1 MAERPDKT
9 SDKSGQPRTP
19 FWLACRALGLVL
31 LSYFGLVMVIKFFEN
46 RFVYLPTPW
55 PQQNDISLSDFT
67 QDVTFNSDTGVPLH
81 AWRLACPHPRAH
93 VLFLHGNAGNLAGR
107 QSMLEELHDAQEIDL
122 FAFDYRG
129 YGKSHGRPSEAANI
143 SDARTARRVY
153 ATLAGIPESEVV
165 LMGRS
170 LGGGVAVGLA
180 AEDGARGLILQSTFT
195 SLPDM
200 AARQFPW
207 LPVRLMMKN
216 RYPSLEQLPEYHGPL
231 LCSHSR
237 DDTIVP
243 FQMGRELFAA
253 GNEPKDFFQMSGSDH
268 NDPEP
273 DGYQAILSDFIDSL
287 P

>member
-1 MAERPDKT
+1 MAERPDNT
-9 SDKSGQPRTP
+9 AGNSGPSRTRI
-19 FWLACRALGLVL
+19 WMACRALCLVL

-55 PQQNDISLSDFT
+55 PQGSDVSLSDFT
-67 QDVTFNSDTGVPLH
+67 QDVTFHSDTGVPLH
-81 AWRLACPHPRAH
+81 AWRLTCAQPRAH

-107 QSMLEELHDAQEIDL
+107 QSMLEDLHDAQKIDL

-129 YGKSHGRPSEAANI
+129 YGKSQGRPSEAANI
-143 SDARTARRVY
+143 SDAQVARRVY
-153 ATLAGIPESEVV
+153 ATMAGIPESEIV

-243 FQMGRELFAA
+243 FQMGRDLFAA
-253 GNEPKDFFQMSGSDH
+253 GNEPKDFYQITGCDH
-268 NDPEP
+268 NDPQP
-273 DGYQAILSDFIDSL
+273 DAYQSILSEFLDSL